1 MVFFTLKYAPKN
13 SNQIFGQDKAVE
25 ELKEFMVNYKTQEC
39 KAALVYGPL
48 GNGKTSS
55 VYALAKEL
63 GYDVLELNSSDFRD
77 AESIKVFLDSALGQ
91 QSLFFR
97 PKIILID
104 EVDNL
109 SGVKDRGCVPALM
122 KAIEKSSFPVVLT
135 ANEIEESKLKPL
147 KKSSQLINFHKLQY
161 RTIAHTL
168 QWVCEQEN
176 IPFEEKAINSL
187 ARRADGDLRGA
198 LLDLQVC
205 SADKQISFTAVTN
218 LSERKKTE
226 TILNALTIIFK
237 SSSAENALPAL
248 DDLDTDLRDVFFWMD
263 ENLPKEYLSAKSLAK
278 AYEHLA
284 RADVFNGRIIRRQ
297 HWRFLVYINNLL
309 TAGISSAKEEKN
321 PDFTAYR
328 PTMRFLRMWQ
338 AKMKNAK
345 KKEIAEKLAR
355 KTHTSQKVAREQVPY
370 LQAIFK
376 SGSGQEIAAELGLNE
391 EEVDW
396 LER

>member
-25 ELKEFMVNYKTQEC
+25 ELKKFMVNYKTQDC

-77 AESIKVFLDSALGQ
+77 AESIKIFLDSALGQ

-161 RTIAHTL
+161 RTIAHAL

-205 SADKQISFTAVTN
+205 SADKKISFTAVTN

-355 KTHTSQKVAREQVPY
+355 KTHTSKKVALEQVPY
-370 LQAIFK
+370 LQALFK
-376 SGSGQEIAAELGLNE
+376 SSSGPEIVKELELNE
-391 EEVDW
+391 EEADW